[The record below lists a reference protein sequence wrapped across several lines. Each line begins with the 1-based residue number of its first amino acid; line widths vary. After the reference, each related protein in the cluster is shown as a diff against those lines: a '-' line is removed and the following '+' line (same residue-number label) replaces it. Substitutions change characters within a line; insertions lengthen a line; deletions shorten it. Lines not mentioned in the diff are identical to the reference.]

1 MLREAIEQPR
11 EENHAHGQWQFQYHC
26 RLHAE
31 PACHLP
37 EVGDQFAYEGWRF
50 EVVNLDGRRIDKIL
64 ATRGKSPLIRR
75 LSRRSSAV
83 KCAA

>member
-1 MLREAIEQPR
+1 MPTGNGSFNTIAGFMLSQ
-11 EENHAHGQWQFQYHC
+11 
-26 RLHAE
+26 LS
-31 PACHLP
+31 HLP

-64 ATRGKSPLIRR
+64 ATRRKSPLIRR